1 MLPAALRTR
10 AESRYCSAP
19 SRSGSMER
27 GLMNRGTVKVL
38 LLAAIGALAAA
49 AVVSGSASAG
59 GPPITAGPP
68 QVIHPAGRGEFRGNV
83 RHIPQGNLVRS
94 EDRPGPAK
102 STGETPPSTMQPDPV
117 RQSAAPAAASPAPS
131 SSFAG
136 LDFAH
141 WGAGWPPDTNGDVGP
156 AYYIQTVNTSIGIFN
171 KAGGAP
177 AAEFTFDSFF
187 GQSPTG
193 TPCDNSNQGDPV
205 VVYDPIGDRWV
216 IADFAWTN
224 YASGAMYECMAVSRS
239 NDPVNGGWYF
249 YAWKVNNGGVLPD
262 YPKLGVWPDGIY
274 MSANNFATTGAGSFQ
289 NVQVWAFDRVAMESG
304 SAATGV
310 TFNLAKT
317 AGGVTVFSLL
327 PSNSRVVTGLP
338 PTGSPNLFA
347 SIYGSYAI
355 RVWKFHVDYA
365 TPANSTFT
373 GPADVPIATFSVGP
387 GNVPEKGGNNV
398 DPLSYRPM
406 MQNQYTNLGGKESL
420 WLTHTVGNGG
430 VAQPR
435 WYQLNVTGGV
445 IPGSPTQQSTWAP
458 DSKNRFMPSLAVD
471 KAGDMAIGYSVSDG
485 LMY

>member
-1 MLPAALRTR
+1 
-10 AESRYCSAP
+10 
-19 SRSGSMER
+19 
-27 GLMNRGTVKVL
+27 MNRGILKVV
-38 LLAAIGALAAA
+38 LLAAAVALAVGASVA
-49 AVVSGSASAG
+49 GSATAG
-59 GPPITAGPP
+59 GPQVAAGSPE
-68 QVIHPAGRGEFRGNV
+68 VIHPAGKGEFRGNV

-102 STGETPPSTMQPDPV
+102 STGETPPSTVKPDPV
-117 RQSAAPAAASPAPS
+117 RQSLAPAAAAPSPS
-131 SSFAG
+131 SSFGG
-136 LDFAH
+136 LDFAGS
-141 WGAGWPPDTNGDVGP
+141 GAGWPPDTNGDVGP
-156 AYYIQTVNTSIGIFN
+156 TYYIQTVNTSIGIFD
-171 KAGGAP
+171 KASGARV
-177 AAEFTFDSFF
+177 AAFTFDAFF
-187 GQSPTG
+187 GQSPTS

-205 VVYDPIGDRWV
+205 VVHDPIGDRWV

-224 YASGAMYECMAVSRS
+224 YASGAMYECMAVSKS

-249 YAWKVNNGGVLPD
+249 YDWKVNNGGMLPD

-274 MSANNFATTGAGSFQ
+274 MSANNFATTGTGSFQ

-304 SAATGV
+304 AAPTGV

-338 PTGSPNLFA
+338 PSGSPNLFA

-398 DPLSYRPM
+398 DTLSYRLM
-406 MQNQYTNLGGKESL
+406 MQNQYTNLGGQESL

-430 VAQPR
+430 VPNVAQPR
-435 WYQLNVTGGV
+435 WYQLNVTGGAV
-445 IPGSPTQQSTWAP
+445 AGSP
-458 DSKNRFMPSLAVD
+458 
-471 KAGDMAIGYSVSDG
+471 
-485 LMY
+485 